1 MASVQTE
8 LAESLGGVVTEL
20 VRRYR
25 PERVVLFGSYAYGSP
40 HEESDIDL
48 LIVTD
53 HSPRREEL
61 WRAAHE
67 LGCQLRAPLQLGAM
81 RPEEYAE
88 TRDIIGGVAYP
99 AHQWGVVLYDAQ
111 P

>member
-1 MASVQTE
+1 MVSTQTE
-8 LAESLGGVVTEL
+8 LPGNLHGIVAEL
-20 VRRYR
+20 VCRYR

-40 HEESDIDL
+40 HEDSDIDL

-53 HSPRREEL
+53 GAPQRDEL

-67 LGCQLRAPLQLGAM
+67 LGCQLHAPLQLVAM
-81 RPEEYAE
+81 TAREYAE
-88 TRDIIGGVAYP
+88 TRDVIGGVAYP